1 VATNTVEI
9 ELEVKGDKEAI
20 SKIGGVG
27 EAASG
32 MAEAFD
38 SEGIMEGLEGVGD
51 TASKMAERFSTDNEK
66 LGEGLGELTGSIS
79 ATIASVVGLRTAFV
93 AAGTAGMTAWAA
105 MLGPIA
111 AVAGALYGLYEVYQ
125 LISGSAQEAEEAQE
139 NMAAASAD
147 LASKLEAL
155 AEKGV
160 IPVTE
165 DLLAFTE
172 QTILAQ
178 FAKDSLEKSMSK
190 NLLPAMKK
198 HQTALSEQVELQKKV
213 REGDKLS
220 AAEARKLGEEIVAQN
235 TIVVATR
242 DRLREGIQSHLV
254 PLKEMITGLKGAGEL
269 EQKFEEMSA
278 ESLLAI
284 IKENEAKSDSLQL
297 LEQQTTLTGHL
308 AKVYENGQKETR
320 ALASIQLEAHKE
332 DLGYLAKRAKAA
344 KEMLDS
350 INQEAIIRKAA
361 AKDLVDMNKAAADK
375 TAAEEARNMAQSR
388 ARRAAARAKRLAE
401 ERQVQAELQQIRALE
416 IESIKING
424 ASAVEVLN
432 LRYQEEVKLAK
443 GNANKILAAVKRYE
457 NQVTLISQEAQ
468 AKRDTQ
474 AQEEA
479 TRRLEAEKMQAEQR
493 ANLIYDSMEFDA
505 ELREDSISK
514 ELTLLE
520 LKYARELEMN
530 EHTQEQITE
539 LNRREAK
546 ERELILNKSFNN
558 SLDIMKDL
566 GSKLAQDSLAAV
578 YETMVDAGQYDL
590 QLEEIKYKFD
600 KDISQTRA
608 ELVEAQRKGD
618 VESVRQRE
626 QEITSIT
633 QQFEAERNKIRAEEA
648 NAMPLIFGNILKG
661 LGKEAAV
668 QSLMQIAKGTAAAFI
683 PGAQGIAAGH
693 FKAAAIFAGAATLA
707 GIGGAKLTDRA
718 AGNVSAAGRSGGGA
732 NTSPTGSPQTA
743 PTPERETAEET
754 PMVFNINFGGAVIYD
769 TQRAAEVALADRIT
783 NLQNTRRRG
792 APRRAF

>member
-51 TASKMAERFSTDNEK
+51 TASQMAERFSTDNEK

-79 ATIASVVGLRTAFV
+79 ATMASVVGLRTAFA
-93 AAGTAGMTAWAA
+93 AAGTAGMAAWASL
-105 MLGPIA
+105 LGPIA

-125 LISGSAQEAEEAQE
+125 LISGAAQEAEEAQE

-160 IPVTE
+160 VPATD

-178 FAKDSLEKSMSK
+178 FAKDALEKSMSK

-198 HQTALSEQVELQKKV
+198 HQQALSEQVELQKQA

-220 AAEARKLGEEIVAQN
+220 AAEARKLGQEIVSQN

-242 DRLREGIQSHLV
+242 DKLREGIKAHLV

-284 IKENEAKSDSLQL
+284 IKENEAKVDSLRL
-297 LEQQTTLTGHL
+297 LEKQTILTEHL
-308 AKVYENGQKETR
+308 AKVYENGQKKAR
-320 ALASIQLEAHKE
+320 ALANIELKANEEKLE
-332 DLGYLAKRAKAA
+332 YLRKRAKEA
-344 KEMLDS
+344 KEALDLIPQERI
-350 INQEAIIRKAA
+350 INEAA
-361 AKDLVDMNKAAADK
+361 AKDLADMNKAAADK
-375 TAAEEARNMAQSR
+375 TAAEEARSMAQSR
-388 ARRAAARAKRLAE
+388 ARRAAARAKRLAKE
-401 ERQVQAELQQIRALE
+401 EQLQAELQQIRALE
-416 IESIKING
+416 IENIKING

-443 GNANKILAAVKRYE
+443 GNANKILAAVKQYE
-457 NQVTLISQEAQ
+457 NQVTLIAQEEQ
-468 AKRDTQ
+468 AARDMQ

-479 TRRLEAEKMQAEQR
+479 ARRLEAEKRQAEQR

-505 ELREDSISK
+505 ELRKDSTSK

-530 EHTQEQITE
+530 EHTQEEITE
-539 LNRREAK
+539 LNRRQAI
-546 ERELILNKSFNN
+546 ERQNIINQSIDAQIEKVGEFANQY
-558 SLDIMKDL
+558 
-566 GSKLAQDSLAAV
+566 GAGLA
-578 YETMVDAGQYDL
+578 
-590 QLEEIKYKFD
+590 
-600 KDISQTRA
+600 
-608 ELVEAQRKGD
+608 
-618 VESVRQRE
+618 
-626 QEITSIT
+626 
-633 QQFEAERNKIRAEEA
+633 
-648 NAMPLIFGNILKG
+648 
-661 LGKEAAV
+661 EAAYSSLLFGESFSEATGQILIALGRQAAI
-668 QSLMQIAKGTAAAFI
+668 QSLMELAKGTAALFI
-683 PGAQGIAAGH
+683 PGGQATAAGH
-693 FKAAAIFAGAATLA
+693 FKASALFAGASV
-707 GIGGAKLTDRA
+707 A
-718 AGNVSAAGRSGGGA
+718 AGVTGKALGGGGGGSSAAA
-732 NTSPTGSPQTA
+732 SPTGSPQIA
-743 PTPERETAEET
+743 PTPERETAEESSMT
-754 PMVFNINFGGAVIYD
+754 FNINFGGAVIYD

>member
-1 VATNTVEI
+1 MATNTVEI

-51 TASKMAERFSTDNEK
+51 TASQMAERFSTDNEK

-79 ATIASVVGLRTAFV
+79 ATMASVVGLRTAFA
-93 AAGTAGMTAWAA
+93 AAGTTGIAAWASL
-105 MLGPIA
+105 LGPIA

-125 LISGSAQEAEEAQE
+125 LISGGAQEAEEAQE

-160 IPVTE
+160 VPATE

-178 FAKDSLEKSMSK
+178 FAKDALETSMTK

-198 HQTALSEQVELQKKV
+198 HQKALSEQTELQKQV

-220 AAEARKLGEEIVAQN
+220 AAEARKLGEEIVSQN

-242 DRLREGIQSHLV
+242 DKLREGIQAHLV

-284 IKENEAKSDSLQL
+284 IKENEAKSDGLRLLQ
-297 LEQQTTLTGHL
+297 QQTILTDQQ
-308 AKVYENGQKETR
+308 AKIFENSQKEER
-320 ALASIQLEAHKE
+320 AVQNVRLEANKE
-332 DLGYLAKRAKAA
+332 DLKFLRDRAKEA
-344 KEMLDS
+344 KAMLALLD
-350 INQEAIIRKAA
+350 QEAIIRKAA
-361 AKDLVDMNKAAADK
+361 AKDLADINKAAADK

-388 ARRAAARAKRLAE
+388 ARRAAARAKRLAKE
-401 ERQVQAELQQIRALE
+401 AQLQAELQQIRALE
-416 IESIKING
+416 IENIKING

-457 NQVTLISQEAQ
+457 NQVTLISQEEQ
-468 AKRDTQ
+468 AKRDIQ

-479 TRRLEAEKMQAEQR
+479 ARRLEAEKRQAEQR
-493 ANLIYDSMEFDA
+493 ANLIYDSMQFDA
-505 ELREDSISK
+505 ELREDSTSK

-539 LNRREAK
+539 LNRRQAI
-546 ERELILNKSFNN
+546 ERQNIINQSIDAQIEKVGEFANQY
-558 SLDIMKDL
+558 
-566 GSKLAQDSLAAV
+566 GAGLA
-578 YETMVDAGQYDL
+578 
-590 QLEEIKYKFD
+590 
-600 KDISQTRA
+600 
-608 ELVEAQRKGD
+608 
-618 VESVRQRE
+618 
-626 QEITSIT
+626 
-633 QQFEAERNKIRAEEA
+633 
-648 NAMPLIFGNILKG
+648 
-661 LGKEAAV
+661 EAAYSSLLFGESFSEATGQILIALGRQAAI
-668 QSLMQIAKGTAAAFI
+668 QSLMELAKGTAALFI
-683 PGAQGIAAGH
+683 PGGQATAAGH
-693 FKAAAIFAGAATLA
+693 FKASALFAGASV
-707 GIGGAKLTDRA
+707 A
-718 AGNVSAAGRSGGGA
+718 AGVTGKSLGGGGGGSSAAA
-732 NTSPTGSPQTA
+732 SPTGSPQIA

-754 PMVFNINFGGAVIYD
+754 SMVFNINFGGAVIYD

>member
-1 VATNTVEI
+1 MATNTVEI

-51 TASKMAERFSTDNEK
+51 TASQMAERFSTDNEK

-79 ATIASVVGLRTAFV
+79 ATMASVVGLRTAFA
-93 AAGTAGMTAWAA
+93 AAGTTGIAAWASL
-105 MLGPIA
+105 LGPIA

-160 IPVTE
+160 VPATE

-178 FAKDSLEKSMSK
+178 FAKDALETSMTK

-198 HQTALSEQVELQKKV
+198 HQKALSEQTELQKQV

-220 AAEARKLGEEIVAQN
+220 AAEARKLGEEIVSQN
-235 TIVVATR
+235 TIVIATR
-242 DRLREGIQSHLV
+242 DKLREGIQAHLV

-297 LEQQTTLTGHL
+297 LEQQTTLTEHL
-308 AKVYENGQKETR
+308 AKVYENSQKQAR
-320 ALASIQLEAHKE
+320 ALASVQLEAHKE

-350 INQEAIIRKAA
+350 IDQATIINKAA
-361 AKDLVDMNKAAADK
+361 AKDLADMNKAVADK

-388 ARRAAARAKRLAE
+388 ARRAAARAKRLAKE
-401 ERQVQAELQQIRALE
+401 AQLQAELQQIRVLE
-416 IESIKING
+416 IENIKING

-457 NQVTLISQEAQ
+457 NQVTLIAQEEQ
-468 AKRDTQ
+468 AKRDMQ

-479 TRRLEAEKMQAEQR
+479 ARRLEAEKRQAEQR
-493 ANLIYDSMEFDA
+493 ANLIYDSMQFDA
-505 ELREDSISK
+505 ELREDSTSK

-539 LNRREAK
+539 LNRRQAI
-546 ERELILNKSFNN
+546 ERQNIINQSIDAQIEKVGEFANQY
-558 SLDIMKDL
+558 
-566 GSKLAQDSLAAV
+566 GAGLA
-578 YETMVDAGQYDL
+578 
-590 QLEEIKYKFD
+590 
-600 KDISQTRA
+600 
-608 ELVEAQRKGD
+608 
-618 VESVRQRE
+618 
-626 QEITSIT
+626 
-633 QQFEAERNKIRAEEA
+633 
-648 NAMPLIFGNILKG
+648 
-661 LGKEAAV
+661 EAAYSSLLFGESFSEATGQILIALGRQAAI
-668 QSLMQIAKGTAAAFI
+668 QSLMELAKGTAALFI
-683 PGAQGIAAGH
+683 PGGQATAAGH
-693 FKAAAIFAGAATLA
+693 FKASALFAGASV
-707 GIGGAKLTDRA
+707 A
-718 AGNVSAAGRSGGGA
+718 AGVTGKSLGGGGGGSSAAA
-732 NTSPTGSPQTA
+732 SPTGSPQIA
-743 PTPERETAEET
+743 PTPERETAEESSMT
-754 PMVFNINFGGAVIYD
+754 FNINFGGAVIYD

>member
-1 VATNTVEI
+1 MATNTVEI

-51 TASKMAERFSTDNEK
+51 TASQMAERFSTDNEK

-79 ATIASVVGLRTAFV
+79 ATMASVVGLRTAFA
-93 AAGTAGMTAWAA
+93 AAGTTGMAAWASL
-105 MLGPIA
+105 LGPIA

-125 LISGSAQEAEEAQE
+125 LISGAAQEAEEAQE

-160 IPVTE
+160 VPATE

-178 FAKDSLEKSMSK
+178 FAKDALETSMTK

-198 HQTALSEQVELQKKV
+198 HQKALSEQTELQKQV

-220 AAEARKLGEEIVAQN
+220 AAEARKLGEEIVSQN
-235 TIVVATR
+235 TIVIATR
-242 DRLREGIQSHLV
+242 DKLREGIQAHLV

-284 IKENEAKSDSLQL
+284 IKENEAKTDSLRL
-297 LEQQTTLTGHL
+297 LEKQTILTEHL
-308 AKVYENGQKETR
+308 AKVYENGQKQAR
-320 ALASIQLEAHKE
+320 ALANIELKANEEKLE
-332 DLGYLAKRAKAA
+332 YLRKRAKEA
-344 KEMLDS
+344 KEALDLIPQERI
-350 INQEAIIRKAA
+350 INEAA
-361 AKDLVDMNKAAADK
+361 AKDLADMNKAVADK
-375 TAAEEARNMAQSR
+375 TAAEEARNMAQGR
-388 ARRAAARAKRLAE
+388 ARRAAARAKRLAKE
-401 ERQVQAELQQIRALE
+401 AQLQAELQQIRALE
-416 IESIKING
+416 IENIKING

-432 LRYQEEVKLAK
+432 LRYQEEIKLAK
-443 GNANKILAAVKRYE
+443 GNSNKILAAVKRYE
-457 NQVTLISQEAQ
+457 NQVTLISQEEQ
-468 AKRDTQ
+468 AKRDIQ

-479 TRRLEAEKMQAEQR
+479 ARRLEAEKRQAEQR
-493 ANLIYDSMEFDA
+493 ANLIYDSMQFDA
-505 ELREDSISK
+505 ELRKDSTSK

-539 LNRREAK
+539 LNRRQAI
-546 ERELILNKSFNN
+546 ERQNIINQSIDAQIEKVGEFANQY
-558 SLDIMKDL
+558 
-566 GSKLAQDSLAAV
+566 GAGLA
-578 YETMVDAGQYDL
+578 
-590 QLEEIKYKFD
+590 
-600 KDISQTRA
+600 
-608 ELVEAQRKGD
+608 
-618 VESVRQRE
+618 
-626 QEITSIT
+626 
-633 QQFEAERNKIRAEEA
+633 
-648 NAMPLIFGNILKG
+648 
-661 LGKEAAV
+661 EAAYSSLLFGESFSEATGQILIALGRQAAI
-668 QSLMQIAKGTAAAFI
+668 QSLMELAKGTAALFI
-683 PGAQGIAAGH
+683 PGGQATAAGH
-693 FKAAAIFAGAATLA
+693 FKASALFAGASV
-707 GIGGAKLTDRA
+707 A
-718 AGNVSAAGRSGGGA
+718 AGVTGKSLGGGGGGSSA
-732 NTSPTGSPQTA
+732 TASPTGSPQIA

-754 PMVFNINFGGAVIYD
+754 SMVFNINFGGAVIYD

>member
-51 TASKMAERFSTDNEK
+51 TASQMAERFSTDNEK

-79 ATIASVVGLRTAFV
+79 ATMASVVGLRTAFA
-93 AAGTAGMTAWAA
+93 AAGTTGIAAWASL
-105 MLGPIA
+105 LGPIA

-125 LISGSAQEAEEAQE
+125 LISGGAQEAEEAQE

-160 IPVTE
+160 VPATE

-178 FAKDSLEKSMSK
+178 FAKDALETSMTK

-198 HQTALSEQVELQKKV
+198 HQKALSEQTELQKQV

-220 AAEARKLGEEIVAQN
+220 AAEARKLGEEIVSQN

-242 DRLREGIQSHLV
+242 DKLREGIQAHLV

-284 IKENEAKSDSLQL
+284 IKENEAKSDGLRLLQ
-297 LEQQTTLTGHL
+297 QQTILTDQQ
-308 AKVYENGQKETR
+308 AKIFENSQKEER
-320 ALASIQLEAHKE
+320 AVQNVRLEANKE
-332 DLGYLAKRAKAA
+332 DLKFLRDRAKEA
-344 KEMLDS
+344 KAMLALLD
-350 INQEAIIRKAA
+350 QEAIIRKAA
-361 AKDLVDMNKAAADK
+361 AKDLADINKAAADK

-388 ARRAAARAKRLAE
+388 ARRAAARAKRLAKE
-401 ERQVQAELQQIRALE
+401 AQLQAELQQIRALE
-416 IESIKING
+416 IENIKING

-457 NQVTLISQEAQ
+457 NQVTLISQEEQ
-468 AKRDTQ
+468 AKRDIQ

-479 TRRLEAEKMQAEQR
+479 ARRLEAEKRQAEQR
-493 ANLIYDSMEFDA
+493 ANLIYDSMQFDA
-505 ELREDSISK
+505 ELREDSTSK

-539 LNRREAK
+539 LNRRQAI
-546 ERELILNKSFNN
+546 ERQNIINQSIDAQIEKVGEFANQY
-558 SLDIMKDL
+558 
-566 GSKLAQDSLAAV
+566 GAGLA
-578 YETMVDAGQYDL
+578 
-590 QLEEIKYKFD
+590 
-600 KDISQTRA
+600 
-608 ELVEAQRKGD
+608 
-618 VESVRQRE
+618 
-626 QEITSIT
+626 
-633 QQFEAERNKIRAEEA
+633 
-648 NAMPLIFGNILKG
+648 
-661 LGKEAAV
+661 EAAYSSLLFGESFSEATGQILIALGRQAAI
-668 QSLMQIAKGTAAAFI
+668 QSLMELAKGTAALFI
-683 PGAQGIAAGH
+683 PGGQATAAGH
-693 FKAAAIFAGAATLA
+693 FKASALFAGASV
-707 GIGGAKLTDRA
+707 A
-718 AGNVSAAGRSGGGA
+718 AGVTGKSLGGGGGGSSAAA
-732 NTSPTGSPQTA
+732 SPTGSPQIA

-754 PMVFNINFGGAVIYD
+754 SMVFNINFGGAVIYD

>member
-1 VATNTVEI
+1 MATNTVEI

-51 TASKMAERFSTDNEK
+51 TASQMAERFSTDNEK

-79 ATIASVVGLRTAFV
+79 ATMASVVGLRTAFA
-93 AAGTAGMTAWAA
+93 AAGTTGIAAWASL
-105 MLGPIA
+105 LGPIA

-125 LISGSAQEAEEAQE
+125 LISGGAQEAEEAQE

-160 IPVTE
+160 VPATE

-178 FAKDSLEKSMSK
+178 FAKDALETSMTK

-198 HQTALSEQVELQKKV
+198 HQKALSEQTELQKQV

-220 AAEARKLGEEIVAQN
+220 AAEARKLGEEIVSQN

-242 DRLREGIQSHLV
+242 DKLREGIQAHLV

-284 IKENEAKSDSLQL
+284 IKENEAKSDGLRLLQ
-297 LEQQTTLTGHL
+297 QQTILTDQQ
-308 AKVYENGQKETR
+308 AKIFENSQKEER
-320 ALASIQLEAHKE
+320 AVQNVRLEANKE
-332 DLGYLAKRAKAA
+332 DLKFLRDRAKEA
-344 KEMLDS
+344 KAMLALLD
-350 INQEAIIRKAA
+350 QEAIIRKAA
-361 AKDLVDMNKAAADK
+361 AKDLADINKAAADK

-388 ARRAAARAKRLAE
+388 ARRAAARAKRLAKE
-401 ERQVQAELQQIRALE
+401 AQLQAELQQIRALE
-416 IESIKING
+416 IENIKING
-424 ASAVEVLN
+424 ASAIEVLN

-457 NQVTLISQEAQ
+457 NQVTLISQEEQ
-468 AKRDTQ
+468 AKRDIQ

-479 TRRLEAEKMQAEQR
+479 ARRLEAEKRQAEQR
-493 ANLIYDSMEFDA
+493 ANLIYDSMQFDA
-505 ELREDSISK
+505 ELREDSTSK

-539 LNRREAK
+539 LNRRQAI
-546 ERELILNKSFNN
+546 ERQNIINQSIDAQIEKVGEFANQY
-558 SLDIMKDL
+558 
-566 GSKLAQDSLAAV
+566 GAGLA
-578 YETMVDAGQYDL
+578 
-590 QLEEIKYKFD
+590 
-600 KDISQTRA
+600 
-608 ELVEAQRKGD
+608 
-618 VESVRQRE
+618 
-626 QEITSIT
+626 
-633 QQFEAERNKIRAEEA
+633 
-648 NAMPLIFGNILKG
+648 
-661 LGKEAAV
+661 EAAYSSLLFGESFSEATGQILIALGRQAAI
-668 QSLMQIAKGTAAAFI
+668 QSLMELAKGTAALFI
-683 PGAQGIAAGH
+683 PGGQATAAGH
-693 FKAAAIFAGAATLA
+693 FKASALFAGASV
-707 GIGGAKLTDRA
+707 A
-718 AGNVSAAGRSGGGA
+718 AGVTGKSLGGGGGGSSAAA
-732 NTSPTGSPQTA
+732 SPTGSPQIA

-754 PMVFNINFGGAVIYD
+754 SMVFNINFGGAVIYD

>member
-51 TASKMAERFSTDNEK
+51 TASQMAERFSTDNEK

-79 ATIASVVGLRTAFV
+79 ATMASVVGLRTAFA
-93 AAGTAGMTAWAA
+93 AAGTTGIAAWASL
-105 MLGPIA
+105 LGPIA

-125 LISGSAQEAEEAQE
+125 LISGGAQEAEEAQE

-160 IPVTE
+160 VPATE

-178 FAKDSLEKSMSK
+178 FAKDALETSMTK

-198 HQTALSEQVELQKKV
+198 HQKALSEQTELQKQV

-220 AAEARKLGEEIVAQN
+220 AAEARKLGEEIVSQN

-242 DRLREGIQSHLV
+242 DKLREGIQAHLV

-284 IKENEAKSDSLQL
+284 IKENEAKSDGLRLLQ
-297 LEQQTTLTGHL
+297 QQTILTDQQ
-308 AKVYENGQKETR
+308 AKIFENSQKEER
-320 ALASIQLEAHKE
+320 AVQNVRLEANKE
-332 DLGYLAKRAKAA
+332 DLKFLRDRAKEA
-344 KEMLDS
+344 KAMLALLD
-350 INQEAIIRKAA
+350 QEAIIRKAA
-361 AKDLVDMNKAAADK
+361 AKDLADINKAAADK

-388 ARRAAARAKRLAE
+388 ARRAAARAKRLAKE
-401 ERQVQAELQQIRALE
+401 AQLQAELQQIRALE
-416 IESIKING
+416 IENIKING
-424 ASAVEVLN
+424 ASAIEVLN

-457 NQVTLISQEAQ
+457 NQVTLISQEEQ
-468 AKRDTQ
+468 AKRDIQ

-479 TRRLEAEKMQAEQR
+479 ARRLEAEKRQAEQR
-493 ANLIYDSMEFDA
+493 ANLIYDSMQFDA
-505 ELREDSISK
+505 ELREDSTSK

-539 LNRREAK
+539 LNRRQAI
-546 ERELILNKSFNN
+546 ERQNIINQSIDAQIEKVGEFANQY
-558 SLDIMKDL
+558 
-566 GSKLAQDSLAAV
+566 GAGLA
-578 YETMVDAGQYDL
+578 
-590 QLEEIKYKFD
+590 
-600 KDISQTRA
+600 
-608 ELVEAQRKGD
+608 
-618 VESVRQRE
+618 
-626 QEITSIT
+626 
-633 QQFEAERNKIRAEEA
+633 
-648 NAMPLIFGNILKG
+648 
-661 LGKEAAV
+661 EAAYSSLLFGESFSEATGQILIALGRQAAI
-668 QSLMQIAKGTAAAFI
+668 QSLMELAKGTAALFI
-683 PGAQGIAAGH
+683 PGGQATAAGH
-693 FKAAAIFAGAATLA
+693 FKASALFAGASV
-707 GIGGAKLTDRA
+707 A
-718 AGNVSAAGRSGGGA
+718 AGVTGKSLGGGGGGSSAAA
-732 NTSPTGSPQTA
+732 SPTGSPQIA

-754 PMVFNINFGGAVIYD
+754 SMVFNINFGGAVIYD